1 MVRDKHEDMFS
12 AMFDRDATSTIDINE
27 FKTLWQFIVQW
38 EKIFRGYD
46 EDGSGKIDKDEFRKA
61 LTSFGNDERKENFQR
76 KESVDICISID
87 TLFGNETIE
96 EICSFFV
103 PTGMFDR
110 DGSATIDFQEF
121 RALWRYVTE
130 WEKCFRSVLIAHN
143 ARYIVVFF
151 PLAENSI

>member
-61 LTSFGNDERKENFQR
+61 LTSFGNDERKREFPAIR
-76 KESVDICISID
+76 ISGYLHID
-87 TLFGNETIE
+87 RHVVWERNYRGDLFFF
-96 EICSFFV
+96 CSNRHV
-103 PTGMFDR
+103 
-110 DGSATIDFQEF
+110 
-121 RALWRYVTE
+121 
-130 WEKCFRSVLIAHN
+130 RS
-143 ARYIVVFF
+143 
-151 PLAENSI
+151 